1 MAVGSAGGRRL
12 PRWTFPSPSGWL
24 ISLDE
29 LVVAAYAT
37 LTVEDEDLEAG
48 SDRVAAAGGQPLRL
62 PGLRVGT
69 MEGGVSH
76 AIPGIYSADT
86 ERRRRLS
93 CMFAC
98 RCSAR

>member
-1 MAVGSAGGRRL
+1 
-12 PRWTFPSPSGWL
+12 L

-48 SDRVAAAGGQPLRL
+48 GDRVAAGGQPLRL

-69 MEGGVSH
+69 REGGVSH